1 MPDAALT
8 ISASNPR
15 LLRPRALQFLAD
27 VVAFISGFLTY
38 QWVRM
43 AALPE
48 IRMFSFLDT
57 LVVSSVV
64 CMYWISV
71 FWLGGLYKDLYVQS
85 PFDEFF
91 KVIRQTFFGSAVFF
105 IFIYLSSGPDY
116 QKNPRFIFVLYW
128 VLLCGFVCIGR
139 LAARQTQR
147 SLRERGIIRIPA
159 LLICSLSRVHDL
171 LDDLKKEKA
180 WGYVVRG
187 IVLIDQSNQLESIRS
202 IPVLGTITSLP
213 EIIRETDPAEV
224 LISVDQADHS
234 ELLMIVAQAADAG
247 CKVRIVPDMYEI
259 VSGQA
264 RTQQMYG
271 SPLIDVNPELMQ
283 PWEEFAKRTLDILVS
298 SIILLVGL
306 PVWVLV
312 GVLIKLT
319 SRGPVFYMQPRVGKN
334 GHVYHMIKFRSMYF
348 KQDDEPAWTLKN
360 DPRVTPIGRFIRATH
375 LDEIPQMWNVLR
387 GEMSLVGPRPEQ
399 PYYVDKFTQ
408 MLPYYRRRLKV
419 RPGITGW
426 WQVKARSNPESLE
439 EIEQRLRY
447 DFFYIENM
455 SFKLDLEILVRTV
468 FVMLQGHGRA

>member
-1 MPDAALT
+1 
-8 ISASNPR
+8 
-15 LLRPRALQFLAD
+15 
-27 VVAFISGFLTY
+27 V
-38 QWVRM
+38 
-43 AALPE
+43 
-48 IRMFSFLDT
+48 
-57 LVVSSVV
+57 
-64 CMYWISV
+64 
-71 FWLGGLYKDLYVQS
+71 
-85 PFDEFF
+85 
-91 KVIRQTFFGSAVFF
+91 
-105 IFIYLSSGPDY
+105 
-116 QKNPRFIFVLYW
+116 
-128 VLLCGFVCIGR
+128 
-139 LAARQTQR
+139 AARQTQR
-147 SLRERGIIRIPA
+147 SFRERGIIRIPA
-159 LLICSLSRVHDL
+159 LLVCSNSRVHAL

-187 IVLIDQSNQLESIRS
+187 IVLIDQTSPLETIRS
-202 IPVLGTITSLP
+202 IPVLGYNTTLP
-213 EIIRETDPAEV
+213 VVLHDTNPAEV

-234 ELLMIVAQAADAG
+234 ELLTIVAQAADAG

-298 SIILLVGL
+298 LIILVAGF
-306 PVWVLV
+306 PAWVLIGIIV
-312 GVLIKLT
+312 KLT
-319 SRGPVFYMQPRVGKN
+319 TPGPVFFTQPRIGKN
-334 GHVYHMIKFRSMYF
+334 GHSYNMIKFRSMYF
-348 KQDDEPAWTLKN
+348 KQHDEPTWTLHN
-360 DPRVTPIGRFIRATH
+360 DPRVTPIGKFIRATH

-426 WQVKARSNPESLE
+426 WQVKAKSNPESLE